1 MFASTGIRLRF
12 SDRVWVPSRTLLLIL
27 SLFLCLFQLSA
38 SVRLEAVTVAEEE
51 NPVLEAGLRALRDG
65 DVPLAV
71 TLLRSSADTEED
83 LSAEAWV
90 GLGVAYQRMG
100 RQVSSLAAFS
110 RGGELLAEP
119 LRGWVRYVQGQVL
132 LEAGRT
138 DEADSL
144 LVLLTRSP
152 AEGPLRESIN
162 QWQLRVA
169 VERGEQERE
178 VALLREMIAR
188 GEGNTSAHAVR
199 LAEIVEEEDAG
210 EAFKLRTRALA
221 LPGSDE
227 ARGSSAEQLLT
238 AEEHLEADD
247 ALATGRALF
256 DLADWSGAE
265 RAFRLALERA
275 EAADLRLEAQYR
287 LGISLFRRRA
297 YREASRV
304 LSTVEEVPGRYR
316 TTAAY
321 YNALAIAAS
330 SGRRR
335 GAEALVAFADRYPHS
350 QWAVRAL
357 REAGERLI
365 DTDYAAAR
373 EVLTRLVTE
382 YPTHWENA
390 DILFRLGCGA
400 RDEGDLP
407 GAQQWYVRLGQGVF
421 HPHEKARGWYWAG
434 RVAEV
439 CEDSTAAVTYYSRA
453 GDRYPDTYYGA
464 QALLE
469 LGRALPEPIQV
480 SKGGGGEI
488 RVPEWAEPAL
498 AAAIVLLR
506 VGLRQEGELQLLH
519 AVQDRSLIMDRLYR
533 LWELSVEGRAFSAA
547 ARLGERL
554 LNGNRW
560 DGDDPRY
567 LELAYPLYYADV
579 VVPEAR
585 GHDLDPLLVFALIKQ
600 ESAFVAEARSYVGA
614 RGLMQLMP
622 ATAEEWTRRLRRSPV
637 EDEDLYDPEV
647 NLRLGIPYLARL
659 VRQFDGSIEKALAA
673 YNAGAANVRRWERAL
688 PDNRPETFLES
699 IGFLQT
705 RTFVRTILDHY
716 YRYRYLWSRKVEG

>member
-1 MFASTGIRLRF
+1 
-12 SDRVWVPSRTLLLIL
+12 
-27 SLFLCLFQLSA
+27 LSA
-38 SVRLEAVTVAEEE
+38 SIRLEAVTAAEEE
-51 NPVLEAGLRALRDG
+51 NPALEAGLRALRDG

-71 TLLRSSADTEED
+71 TLLRSSADSEDD

-90 GLGVAYQRMG
+90 GLGVAYRRMG
-100 RQVSSLAAFS
+100 RLASSLEAFS
-110 RGGELLAEP
+110 RGEELLVEP
-119 LRGWVRYVQGQVL
+119 LLGWIRFVHGQVL

-138 DEADSL
+138 GEADSL
-144 LVLLTRSP
+144 LALLARSP
-152 AEGPLRESIN
+152 AEGPLRESIQ
-162 QWQLRVA
+162 QWHLRVA
-169 VERGEQERE
+169 MERGELERE
-178 VALLREMIAR
+178 VTLLRDIIAR
-188 GEGNTSAHAVR
+188 GEGNTSAHALR
-199 LAEIVEEEDAG
+199 LAEIVEEEDAS
-210 EAFKLRTRALA
+210 EAFELRTRALA

-238 AEEHLEADD
+238 ADEHLEAED

-265 RAFRLALERA
+265 QAFRLALERA
-275 EAADLRLEAQYR
+275 ETADLRLEAQYQ
-287 LGISLFRRRA
+287 LGMSLFRRRA
-297 YREASRV
+297 YSEASSV
-304 LSTVEEVPGRYR
+304 LSTVEEVPGRFR

-335 GAEALVAFADRYPHS
+335 GAEILVAFADRYPHS

-357 REAGERLI
+357 RGAGERLI

-382 YPTHWENA
+382 YPTYWENA

-407 GAQQWYVRLGQGVF
+407 EAQQWYVRLGQGVF
-421 HPHEKARGWYWAG
+421 HPQEKARGWYWAG
-434 RVAEV
+434 RMAEA
-439 CEDSTAAVTYYSRA
+439 CEDSAAAVTYYGKA

-464 QALLE
+464 HGLLE
-469 LGRALPEPIQV
+469 LGRALPEPIQI
-480 SKGGGGEI
+480 SEGGGGELS
-488 RVPEWAEPAL
+488 VPVWADPAL
-498 AAAIVLLR
+498 GTAIVLLR
-506 VGLRQEGELQLLH
+506 VGLREEGELQLLH
-519 AVQDRSLIMDRLYR
+519 ALQGWVLMTDELYY
-533 LWELSVEGRAFSAA
+533 LWELSVEGRAFGAA
-547 ARLGERL
+547 VQLGERL
-554 LNGNRW
+554 FNGSRW

-567 LELAYPLYYADV
+567 WKLAYPLYYADV

-585 GHDLDPLLVFALIKQ
+585 GHDLDPFLIFALIKQ

-647 NLRLGIPYLARL
+647 NIRLGIPYLARL
-659 VRQFDGSIEKALAA
+659 VQQFDGSIEKALAA
-673 YNAGAANVRRWERAL
+673 YNAGANSVRRWERAL
-688 PDNRPETFLES
+688 PDDRPETFLES
-699 IGFLQT
+699 IGYLQT
-705 RTFVRTILDHY
+705 RTFVRTVLNHY